1 MTKYG
6 ELLAKRRSIRILND
20 RMPVSMDEVVE
31 RIKEAVSLSPNAFL
45 MQEIH
50 LVVLTGENHVKLW
63 NKVIHDELKKV
74 APAEVFPRTEVK
86 LDMFAKGAGTVLI
99 FQDTDK
105 VEEFK
110 KKFALY
116 ADEMANWSEQ
126 DAGIVL
132 VNMWN
137 SLTEACVGATIQH
150 YNPLINEAV
159 AKEFNIPKNWLLNGQ
174 LVFGGIVSRPEPDE
188 SRLSGDELVEV
199 R

>member
-1 MTKYG
+1 MTNYG
-6 ELLAKRRSIRILND
+6 KLMEKRRSVRILND
-20 RMPVSMDEVVE
+20 KMPISMDEVVE
-31 RIKEAVSLSPNAFL
+31 RLKEVAELSPNAFL

-50 LVVLTGENHVKLW
+50 LLVLTGDNHVKLW
-63 NKVIHDELKKV
+63 NKIIHDELQKV
-74 APAEVFPRTEVK
+74 APAEVFPRTEIK

-99 FQDTDK
+99 FQDMDR

-116 ADEMANWSEQ
+116 ADEMENWSQQ

-132 VNMWN
+132 ANMWN
-137 SLTEACVGATIQH
+137 SLTEAGVGATIQH

-159 AKEFNIPKNWLLNGQ
+159 AKEFDIPKNWLLNGQ
-174 LVFGGIVSRPEPDE
+174 LVFGGIVSLPGDREGK
-188 SRLSGDELVEV
+188 SGDEMVEV